1 MNLISYPLAVLL
13 ALGSGIG
20 FAINDSVTKLKIK
33 GNSSMSL
40 TFLSLVFG
48 LPIIFISLL
57 LPLGKLTVTL
67 NSLIFFLLA
76 GIINFTIGRSSL
88 YASIS
93 RLSSSGGSIL
103 TSTSALFGF
112 LMGWILL
119 DEKVTIAMAI
129 GVVLIMIS
137 VYVASGG
144 FRNNL
149 SLTGI
154 LFGLIAGL
162 SIAIAVVL
170 IKLGD
175 QEGGQPV
182 LGTLIAYLS
191 GIAFSYIGFKRNPIK
206 LIELR
211 KIAIPL
217 AIMGTSAAAG
227 QIMRYIALLTA
238 EASVVA
244 PLQNIRPVVA
254 TFILLAFG
262 MGEDKRPK
270 KRHWIAAVLA
280 TIGAALVSIKYV

>member
-1 MNLISYPLAVLL
+1 
-13 ALGSGIG
+13 
-20 FAINDSVTKLKIK
+20 
-33 GNSSMSL
+33 
-40 TFLSLVFG
+40 
-48 LPIIFISLL
+48 
-57 LPLGKLTVTL
+57 
-67 NSLIFFLLA
+67 
-76 GIINFTIGRSSL
+76 
-88 YASIS
+88 
-93 RLSSSGGSIL
+93 
-103 TSTSALFGF
+103 
-112 LMGWILL
+112 MGWILL

-244 PLQNIRPVVA
+244 PLQNIRPVAA